1 MTWWV
6 GRSDD
11 HRPSGKALDGRA
23 GARQEQRRCRTG
35 RRAPAY
41 LTTYIAEGRFL
52 SSSGVGSALRL
63 PENLPCAADGRSV
76 VADEPDAQLLG
87 DPTRS
92 CLRQQTDGGCADRP
106 PRPNIT
112 HE

>member
-23 GARQEQRRCRTG
+23 GARQEQRRSQRTG

-41 LTTYIAEGRFL
+41 LTSMYER
-52 SSSGVGSALRL
+52 R
-63 PENLPCAADGRSV
+63 AAS
-76 VADEPDAQLLG
+76 
-87 DPTRS
+87 
-92 CLRQQTDGGCADRP
+92 
-106 PRPNIT
+106 
-112 HE
+112 